1 MAADKRQANLRM
13 SWEAGDDRNELL
25 PLPLTSLVGR
35 EHELASVSRLLR
47 RSDVRLLSL
56 IGPPG
61 IGKTRLAIA
70 AATTLLPA
78 FAHGVYFIA
87 LAPVADP
94 GMVLPAIARTLGL
107 RPMNGQP
114 LVRELAQL
122 LASRRILLV
131 LDNFEHVIQ
140 AALAITELLQ
150 AAPQLK
156 LLATSRER
164 LNASGE
170 FSLPVPAL
178 ALPPVLTDRGAP
190 QLGTTLPLERLHEY
204 AAVQLFLQRA
214 SAVRPDFTLT
224 AANTLLV
231 AGICCRLDGLPLA
244 IELAAARIRHLT
256 PQDIYERLDQPLAI
270 LIGGARDLPAHQRT
284 LRSAIAWSY
293 NLLEADERLLFARLA
308 VFRGGCSLAA
318 IAATCGGDLSS
329 AALELLSALVD
340 KSLVECRQTAT
351 GEARFAMLEMIREF
365 AYEQLEASGELET
378 LRRQHAA
385 YYAELAERA
394 EPELRLANQKYWF
407 HLLETEIDN
416 LRVALEWSLERGD
429 VTAASRIMSGTCL
442 YWIVYGRQYEGI
454 HWIQLLITRIN
465 EVVPEHQIRL
475 LRSATLLIVYR
486 DREAARRLGQRAVA
500 AARADGDKRQLG
512 WSLWA
517 LSTTLMSGSEAEA
530 LTQEALVLLRE
541 VGDQPGLGL
550 VYNSIGERARL
561 SGDDARARS
570 AYEQSL
576 AIAERTGDARRQYY
590 VLYNLAFVAQ
600 HEGDHHEALRVIH
613 RSLAL
618 CQDLGVPTDVAQE
631 LLALAG
637 SLGALGE
644 SLRAAHLFGAAHALL
659 QRSGTLIDPSDQPE
673 HDRNMAFVRAQLGEA
688 AFEAAWAEGQAMTF
702 DKAVALA
709 QAAVASSEAPPL
721 HTHAEAA
728 PTQLVGLTRRERDV
742 VLRVADGKSNR
753 TIAEELVVTE
763 RTVEGHVSNILA
775 KLGFRSRAQIA
786 AWVAGHAHPAP

>member
-1 MAADKRQANLRM
+1 MASPPHN
-13 SWEAGDDRNELL
+13 L

-35 EHELASVSRLLR
+35 EHELASVSHLLR

-70 AATTLLPA
+70 AANALLPE
-78 FAHGVYFIA
+78 FAHGVYFID
-87 LAPVADP
+87 LAPITDAT
-94 GMVLPAIARTLGL
+94 MVLPTIAHTIGL
-107 RPMNGQP
+107 RPVNDQQFVP
-114 LVRELAQL
+114 ELMQF
-122 LASRRILLV
+122 LASKRILLV

-140 AALAITELLQ
+140 AAPAITDLLQ
-150 AAPQLK
+150 AIPQVK
-156 LLATSRER
+156 LLVTSRER
-164 LNASGE
+164 LNVSGE
-170 FSLPVPAL
+170 HSLPVPPL

-190 QLGTTLPLERLHEY
+190 QLGTTLPIERLREY
-204 AAVQLFLQRA
+204 AAVRLFLQRA
-214 SAVRPDFTLT
+214 SAGQPDFTLT

-244 IELAAARIRHLT
+244 IELAAARIHHLP
-256 PQDIYERLDQPLAI
+256 PQQIYDRLDQPLSI
-270 LIGGARDLPAHQRT
+270 LTGGARDLPLHQRT

-293 NLLEADERLLFARLA
+293 NLLEYDQRRLFARLA

-318 IAATCGGDLSS
+318 IEATCGSDLPN
-329 AALELLSALVD
+329 AVLETLSGLVD
-340 KSLVECRQTAT
+340 KSLLECKQTAA

-365 AYEQLEASGELET
+365 AYEQLKASGELET

-407 HLLETEIDN
+407 HLLETELDN
-416 LRVALEWSLERGD
+416 VRAALEWSLESGD
-429 VTAASRIMSGTCL
+429 VTAASRMMSGTYL
-442 YWIVYGRQYEGI
+442 YWIVYGRQDEGI
-454 HWIQLLITRIN
+454 HWTQLLVTLVDEIA
-465 EVVPEHQIRL
+465 PEYQIRL
-475 LRSATLLIVYR
+475 LRSAALLILYR
-486 DREAARRLGQRAVA
+486 DCEAAKDLAQRAVA
-500 AARADGDKRQLG
+500 VARAGSDKRQIG
-512 WSLWA
+512 WSLWV
-517 LSTTLMSGSEAEA
+517 LSTVLPSDSEAEA
-530 LTQEALVLLRE
+530 LAQEALVLLRE

-550 VYNSIGERARL
+550 VYNSIGEHARL
-561 SGDDARARS
+561 SGQDARAKS

-600 HEGDHHEALRVIH
+600 HEDDHQEAIRLIH
-613 RSLAL
+613 QSLAL

-637 SLGALGE
+637 SLGALGQA
-644 SLRAAHLFGAAHALL
+644 LRAAHLFGAAHAFL
-659 QRSGTLIDPSDQPE
+659 QCSGSLIDPGDQPE

-688 AFEAAWAEGQAMTF
+688 AFEAAWAEGQEMTF
-702 DKAVALA
+702 DEAVSLA
-709 QAAVASSEAPPL
+709 QAAVASVEAPPAL
-721 HTHAEAA
+721 AHGEAA
-728 PTQLVGLTRRERDV
+728 LPQFTSLTRRERDV
-742 VLRVADGKSNR
+742 ALRVADGKSNR
-753 TIAEELVVTE
+753 SIAEELVITE

-786 AWVAGHAHPAP
+786 AWIAGHTRPAA